1 MIRREYL
8 TKINKRDKPHSM
20 VDYELERIKKEDDEN
35 YIIENYRPLKEG
47 DIKNLSKPNL
57 DHFVDKLLVNP
68 KQVRFLYNTTAKSEI
83 NIVKKANGL
92 YLKNTHKDKKT
103 NSVYGPKD
111 LRKMREKYEVINQVK
126 NEVENNKKF
135 QQDENFRKTKL
146 NEEFFKRLKTNPCL
160 SESNIDKDKITENRL
175 RRVFYNIE
183 TKINRI
189 KLPGVKLD
197 NNDVFSRLYHNA
209 VFVNDRSY
217 SNSVNSSIKRDEKT
231 MKVKNVIESSTGKEF
246 SIKITDDLV
255 AKCYSK
261 HTGGPFFKN
270 LVNSVNNVFRQ

>member
-1 MIRREYL
+1 
-8 TKINKRDKPHSM
+8 M

-92 YLKNTHKDKKT
+92 YIKNTHKDKKT

>member
-8 TKINKRDKPHSM
+8 TKIKKRDKPHSM
-20 VDYELERIKKEDDEN
+20 VDYELERIRKEDDEN

-47 DIKNLSKPNL
+47 DIKSLSKPTL

-68 KQVRFLYNTTAKSEI
+68 KQVRFLFNTTAKSEI
-83 NIVKKANGL
+83 NLVKKVNGL
-92 YLKNTHKDKKT
+92 YLKNTNKDKKT
-103 NSVYGPKD
+103 ISVNGPKD

-126 NEVENNKKF
+126 NEVENNKRL

-146 NEEFFKRLKTNPCL
+146 NEEFFRKLKTNPCL
-160 SESNIDKDKITENRL
+160 SESNMEKDKISENRL
-175 RRVFYNIE
+175 RKVFFNIE

-217 SNSVNSSIKRDEKT
+217 SNSLTSGTKRDEKS

-270 LVNSVNNVFRQ
+270 IVNTVNNVFSL